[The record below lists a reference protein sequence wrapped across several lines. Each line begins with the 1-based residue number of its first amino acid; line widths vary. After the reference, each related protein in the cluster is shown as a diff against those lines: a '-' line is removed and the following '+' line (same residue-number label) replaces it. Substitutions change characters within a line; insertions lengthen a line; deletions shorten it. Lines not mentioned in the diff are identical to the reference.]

1 MESDRRQELTESAVI
16 AAVWRGP
23 QRFRR
28 SLDWRLA
35 QLKSIVGLIQKH
47 EEDIALG
54 VPHHFQLCFD
64 APGVGRHEARAFRC
78 RADNL
83 RLEFTISPFPGP
95 DGWSHCRGQCRGVE
109 AVEMAP
115 ATSALITRLLP
126 LYLDKSAIRVVEG
139 GISETTALLHQ
150 KWDKI
155 FYTAVYVI
163 DETFSYCGFLKIE
176 GMKNTFNS
184 FYKENL
190 IDILWVIESNGEK
203 EVSKIEYSG
212 EKKSEKITPL
222 WIGAYCPPDRQCTYL
237 EIHLWGENTL
247 NYY

>member
-1 MESDRRQELTESAVI
+1 MPRRQPCAGGGATPPRRLL
-16 AAVWRGP
+16 R
-23 QRFRR
+23 RFRMSRACQGFLPGSERASNGVR
-28 SLDWRLA
+28 SPPRIDGERRNRGCVARSAAISEELGLA
-35 QLKSIVGLIQKH
+35 ARAAQEHRGFDPKARGGHRPRSASPVRSFPSRVCASLPSKTSLSLLIFL
-47 EEDIALG
+47 EIFFSS
-54 VPHHFQLCFD
+54 FQLCFD

-163 DETFSYCGFLKIE
+163 DETF
-176 GMKNTFNS
+176 
-184 FYKENL
+184 
-190 IDILWVIESNGEK
+190 
-203 EVSKIEYSG
+203 
-212 EKKSEKITPL
+212 
-222 WIGAYCPPDRQCTYL
+222 R
-237 EIHLWGENTL
+237 
-247 NYY
+247 

>member
-1 MESDRRQELTESAVI
+1 MPRRQPCAGGGATPPRRLL
-16 AAVWRGP
+16 R
-23 QRFRR
+23 RFRMSRACQGFLPGSERASNGVR
-28 SLDWRLA
+28 SPPRIDGERRNRGCVARSAAISEELGLA
-35 QLKSIVGLIQKH
+35 ARAAQEHRGFDPKARGGHRPRSASPVS
-47 EEDIALG
+47 
-54 VPHHFQLCFD
+54 FQLCFD

-163 DETFSYCGFLKIE
+163 DETF
-176 GMKNTFNS
+176 
-184 FYKENL
+184 
-190 IDILWVIESNGEK
+190 
-203 EVSKIEYSG
+203 
-212 EKKSEKITPL
+212 
-222 WIGAYCPPDRQCTYL
+222 R
-237 EIHLWGENTL
+237 
-247 NYY
+247 